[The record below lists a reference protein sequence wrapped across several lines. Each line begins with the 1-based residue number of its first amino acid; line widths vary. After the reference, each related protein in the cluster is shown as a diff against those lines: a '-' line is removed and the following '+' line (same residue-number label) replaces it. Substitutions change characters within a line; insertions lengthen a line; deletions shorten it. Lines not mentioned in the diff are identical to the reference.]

1 MRMFAKMLAVFV
13 CYPYVCHVSLTW
25 TVMKGEILM
34 SFAVTDNIEV
44 SGCSC
49 TVLYAFTYF
58 SEMRA

>member
-1 MRMFAKMLAVFV
+1 M
-13 CYPYVCHVSLTW
+13 YVSSRVSLTW
-25 TVMKGEILM
+25 TVMKREILM

-44 SGCSC
+44 NGCSC